1 MTIEYGDINYIAV
14 LVGIAINMGVGALWY
29 SPFAFAGPWM
39 KLTGITEEY
48 LEENK
53 DEAYKGYAVS
63 VVASAFIV
71 FALAVV
77 VQLARAN
84 SAADGLVLGLYAGV
98 GFVAATQAANYTF
111 EARPIRLY
119 LINIGYP
126 VVSFAVIGTVLALW
140 N

>member
-1 MTIEYGDINYIAV
+1 MAIEYGDLNYIAL
-14 LVGIAINMGVGALWY
+14 LVGIAINMGIGAVWY
-29 SPFAFAGPWM
+29 SPFAFAGQWM
-39 KLTGITEEY
+39 RLTGISEEY
-48 LEENK
+48 LEEHK

-63 VVASAFIV
+63 VVASAIIV
-71 FALAVV
+71 FALAVI

-84 SAADGLVLGLYAGV
+84 SAVDGLVLGLYAGI

-126 VVSFAVIGTVLALW
+126 VVSFAIIGTVLALW
-140 N
+140 D